1 MDLPRRTQSVSNRKE
16 HQSQIMD
23 NPGPLMQSGGAE
35 GSDYEWAV
43 AALRAGCRVRAV
55 SFAKHACRAPPGC
68 VVYRAPQASLNDAL
82 LELEDLAGALKRPLP
97 KQPGYIRN
105 LLLRNI
111 LLARNVDAVYA
122 VASIR
127 GSFEKGVVDGGT
139 AWACYYHVHTL
150 EHPKLFV
157 FDTLTECWVAYQKGA
172 TPRWVEC
179 LPPSPA
185 TFAGGCALVGT
196 RELTL
201 SVKEAIN
208 NVW

>member
-1 MDLPRRTQSVSNRKE
+1 M
-16 HQSQIMD
+16 H
-23 NPGPLMQSGGAE
+23 SGGAE

-43 AALRAGCRVRAV
+43 TALQAGCRVRAV
-55 SFAKHACRAPPGC
+55 SFAKHACRAPTGC
-68 VVYRAPQASLNDAL
+68 VVYRAPQDVLDHAFP
-82 LELEDLAGALKRPLP
+82 ELQEVARALKRLLP
-97 KQPGYIRN
+97 PPGYIRN

-127 GSFEKGVVDGGT
+127 GGLDTGVIDGGT
-139 AWACYYHVHTL
+139 AWACYYHVHTMDI
-150 EHPKLFV
+150 PKLFV
-157 FDTLTECWVAYQKGA
+157 FDTITECWVAYQKGEV
-172 TPRWVEC
+172 PRWVEC

-196 RELTL
+196 RELTQ

>member
-1 MDLPRRTQSVSNRKE
+1 
-16 HQSQIMD
+16 MD
-23 NPGPLMQSGGAE
+23 NMGPLMQSGGAD

-68 VVYRAPQASLNDAL
+68 VVYRAPQDILNHAL
-82 LELEDLAGALKRPLP
+82 PELKEVAHALNRRLP
-97 KQPGYIRN
+97 QHPGYILD

-127 GSFEKGVVDGGT
+127 GGYERGVVDGGT
-139 AWACYYHVHTL
+139 AWACYYHVHTMPI
-150 EHPKLFV
+150 PKLFV
-157 FDTLTECWVAYQKGA
+157 FDTLTECWVAYQKGDI
-172 TPRWVEC
+172 PRWVEC

-185 TFAGGCALVGT
+185 SFAGGCALVGT